1 MVMSTTAPLGTTASY
16 RRDGVRPMLATLAAT
31 GRFQTLIAAL
41 SATGLGS
48 RLTGTGSWT
57 LFAPSD
63 HAFERLPAEVIQGLM
78 DDPDRLRSLLLA
90 HVVDGEYAGRDL
102 IPFTRVP
109 SVAGV
114 DLSFAEDEYGETLV
128 HGVPVLT
135 ADIVAANGII
145 HELDGVVMPD

>member
-1 MVMSTTAPLGTTASY
+1 MVISSKPPHGTSESY
-16 RRDGVRPMLATLAAT
+16 RRDGVRPLLGTLAAT
-31 GRFQTLIAAL
+31 GRFQALIAAL

-48 RLTGTGSWT
+48 RLDGTGSWT

-78 DDPDRLRSLLLA
+78 DNPDRLRNLLLV
-90 HVVDGEYAGRDL
+90 HVVDGEYAARDL
-102 IPFTRVP
+102 IPFTRIP

-114 DLSFAEDEYGETLV
+114 ELPLAESEYGEVLV

-145 HELDGVVMPD
+145 HEMDGVVLPD